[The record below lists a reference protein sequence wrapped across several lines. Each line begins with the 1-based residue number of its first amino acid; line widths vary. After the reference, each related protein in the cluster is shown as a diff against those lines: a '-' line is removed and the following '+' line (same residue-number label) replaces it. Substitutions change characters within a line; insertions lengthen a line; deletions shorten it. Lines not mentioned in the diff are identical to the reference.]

1 MPAGAL
7 VVPNAGDLTWAEVSL
22 DPATVAALPAGLADV
37 PDVQARAVLWVALLG
52 KVHRAEVD
60 PRTAL
65 EVFAQAWPRETS
77 AAVLSRTA
85 LAMSSRVVP
94 MFLPPTEQEAA
105 MARVAGA
112 ADALLEHARSV
123 DGAAGDAL
131 AVVAAR
137 VWAASGSDTGRLR
150 RWAAGDGIPTVLDGD
165 HDFRW
170 AVLRRLSSL
179 DALGDDEIELA
190 AAADHSL
197 AGSLAALGARA
208 VRPTAAAKEWAW
220 ATLRDDAELSNYAAL
235 AVAGGFWVTPRP
247 RPGPALRGTGR
258 RPRHGAVGTDG

>member
-1 MPAGAL
+1 MLVRTPAPRHTPPTGRTRSTSSGWSDGRELVRTRVIAQEDVTPLPGLGAGPPAVL
-7 VVPNAGDLTWAEVSL
+7 VPNASDLTWARCRPRPG
-22 DPATVAALPAGLADV
+22 DGRGPAGRAGRV

-65 EVFAQAWPRETS
+65 EVFAKAWPRETS

-105 MARVAGA
+105 MALVAGA

-150 RWAAGDGIPTVLDGD
+150 RWAAGDGIPD
-165 HDFRW
+165 
-170 AVLRRLSSL
+170 
-179 DALGDDEIELA
+179 
-190 AAADHSL
+190 
-197 AGSLAALGARA
+197 GAR
-208 VRPTAAAKEWAW
+208 R
-220 ATLRDDAELSNYAAL
+220 
-235 AVAGGFWVTPRP
+235 
-247 RPGPALRGTGR
+247 
-258 RPRHGAVGTDG
+258 